1 MGEARNRG
9 QIPKSR
15 DLNSVG
21 VLLAGGITIYLSR
34 NLIFT
39 HFRQLLELLWSHDSF
54 TNPAYFASGF
64 ATNVIMSI
72 CIMIGPVAMVLL
84 AAAVLLNVA
93 QTKGFMISTEAM
105 KFSFSNLS
113 PISGFARL
121 FSLRSLTE
129 LIKSV
134 LKLLIVTYAVYSVV
148 WPERSTLYELAGAEI
163 ADIMHSIGMLG
174 LKILIRVSGYM
185 LVLSL
190 FDFMYQKWQNTK
202 DLRMTK
208 HEVKEE
214 SKQSEGN
221 PLIKSRIRSLQRSLF
236 KQRMLSKVSRASVI
250 ITNPTHYAVAILYK
264 PGMEAP
270 IIIAKGMD
278 FLARRIIDLGRKHSV
293 PIVQS
298 PPLARA
304 LYKQVKV
311 DETIPVEL
319 YRAVAK
325 ILAYI
330 YQQKQALRR
339 NLNG

>member
-1 MGEARNRG
+1 
-9 QIPKSR
+9 
-15 DLNSVG
+15 
-21 VLLAGGITIYLSR
+21 
-34 NLIFT
+34 
-39 HFRQLLELLWSHDSF
+39 
-54 TNPAYFASGF
+54 
-64 ATNVIMSI
+64 
-72 CIMIGPVAMVLL
+72 
-84 AAAVLLNVA
+84 VA

-113 PISGFARL
+113 PISGFSRL

-129 LIKSV
+129 LVKSC

-163 ADIMHSIGMLG
+163 ADIMHAIGMLA
-174 LKILIRVSGYM
+174 LNILIRVSGYM

-202 DLRMTK
+202 DLKMTK